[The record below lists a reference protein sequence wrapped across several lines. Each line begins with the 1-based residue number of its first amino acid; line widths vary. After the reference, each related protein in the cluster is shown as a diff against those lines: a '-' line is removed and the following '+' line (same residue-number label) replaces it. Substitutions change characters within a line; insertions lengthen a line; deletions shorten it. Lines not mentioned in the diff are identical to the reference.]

1 MKKDLL
7 QFCWKQVDD
16 RAARLKR
23 QSDELHESL
32 DSETKNTAGDKHE
45 TGRAMVQLE
54 QEKLGQQLQ
63 EVDAIRA
70 VLRKIDIDKQTDYIR
85 LGSLVRTS
93 MANYFVAIS
102 AGLFTSGQEKVYC
115 ISANAP
121 IAQAL
126 WGKKKG
132 DSFVFNGAE
141 HSILEVICRF
151 ANRLPPF
158 AFPVFPS

>member
-1 MKKDLL
+1 M
-7 QFCWKQVDD
+7 
-16 RAARLKR
+16 
-23 QSDELHESL
+23 
-32 DSETKNTAGDKHE
+32 
-45 TGRAMVQLE
+45 
-54 QEKLGQQLQ
+54 GQQLQ
-63 EVDAIRA
+63 EVDAIRT

-102 AGLFTSGQEKVYC
+102 AGLFTSGEEKVYC

-132 DSFVFNGAE
+132 DDFVFNGIS
-141 HSILEVICRF
+141 HSILDIIW
-151 ANRLPPF
+151 NPGSHLPQPPF
-158 AFPVFPS
+158 LAYPS